1 MKKFS
6 TRLCLAFFMGLQY
19 NVSNLKQRKV
29 LYMCKNKRLCALVLL
44 MALLLGLFAGC
55 GKEPE
60 VPNKDADVPVN
71 TAPTV
76 TLDGLPEDQRLQS
89 LVDRAPGDGTTKE
102 YTVMVYIVGSDLESN
117 AEVGCASLDMT
128 EMMDSGLDTSR
139 VNLVVYT
146 GGSRYWHNGVPSDC
160 NALYQMVPGGGLEMV
175 TYTESPSNM
184 GDPNTFYDFLSF
196 TYKNYPANHY
206 GLICW
211 DHGGGSLNGY
221 GFDELFGHDSLLLP
235 EMEAAFDASPFASK
249 KLDFL
254 GFDACLMATLEVAE
268 MADSYANY
276 LIASQENEPGCGW
289 NYSFLQTLN
298 STSDTKTIA
307 KSILSSYEDGMSI
320 YKRAPKYTL
329 SAVDL
334 SKMSTLRSAADKL
347 YSKMAEGVKGG
358 SYSAIAQARNKTLRF
373 AQTAE
378 NPFDIVDM
386 GSMAK
391 NLQSLYGSEA
401 QSLQSAL
408 GQIVT
413 QQVSNIDGTCGLA
426 VYYPYDS
433 KVTYTNLGQYLCPD
447 LTDST
452 GYGAFIAAFTDY
464 WINGEPAVNFT
475 EHEVTE
481 PAPTAPTE
489 PPATEPPATEPAAPA
504 APQFNGASVQLSA
517 DQLANLSQVTYTV
530 FRADTD
536 ASSGQ
541 PVYIPVLEN
550 IPLTP
555 DSSGNVSLPND
566 QKLIVLKTD
575 EVSEGILWPSRQ
587 LDEVTY
593 LSIDGYLT
601 TGMDTAGSQRIAI
614 GFTTGNTSRMNIL
627 TLQNLGNAESA
638 SRSEPELENW
648 ECIANRYVTLFPTCD
663 NGGKLTAYTSWDD
676 SGDEYYQILTYSE
689 DFWLEQV
696 PMNGL
701 QEKFYAQIVITDT
714 QGNSYGSA
722 VTEIYNGNNYS
733 EYTQDGV
740 VYHIYNDHA
749 QVADYTGAG
758 GEVRIAA
765 QVSGKQVTAIAPE
778 AFYYNRDITSVI
790 LPEGVET
797 VGSYAFANCKNLTSV
812 LFLGNVKTICTE
824 AFAKSG
830 LTNIYLPEGL
840 ERIEAQAFAGT
851 PMGAVNIPAS
861 VSYLGA
867 GVFADCKSTVGFTV
881 KGDPNGTSSYFK
893 AVNGILLTADGKE
906 LVQAPLG
913 ASIRLAIPEGVE
925 TIRSGAVRGSETLQE
940 VTFPASLQHIGS
952 YAFYDTVNLTSLTL
966 PDSLETIGHSAFG
979 QFGVSVNTASPI
991 KTVTIGPNLRHIG
1004 YDAFDAFPIGVFVV
1018 DGGNEYYRAKNNCL
1032 LNQSGTVL
1040 VHAPYTATGK
1050 LEIPQG
1056 VSHLAFHS
1064 LSMCDGITELVL
1076 ADSVVSM
1083 DAHVG
1088 LPDSLKKL
1096 TVGRGLARWDNISD
1110 AYYLDSVV
1118 IRNENPHFVLH
1129 DGCVYSRDLTTLYAT
1144 LNKAA
1149 KLHVADTV
1157 TTVEDTA
1164 FAPRTGYNET
1174 LTTIDLPATVTYL
1187 EGEMFLN
1194 CRALE
1199 AVNVH
1204 EDNPNYL
1211 SAEGMVYTKNGVS
1224 LILCPQAKTGTVSVR
1239 VGTSTIWRYAFYGQQ
1254 QASRIVIPEGVK
1266 TIRKG
1271 NFVSYRKD
1279 ILDLQLPSTLEKIY
1293 PDMFRSPEGYS
1304 VTCPAGSAADAF
1316 ARSRGTQVSN

>member
-1 MKKFS
+1 MF
-6 TRLCLAFFMGLQY
+6 R
-19 NVSNLKQRKV
+19 
-29 LYMCKNKRLCALVLL
+29 NKRLCALVLL
-44 MALLLGLFAGC
+44 MALLLSLFAGC

-60 VPNKDADVPVN
+60 VPNKDAEIEATV
-71 TAPTV
+71 PTV
-76 TLDGLPEDQRLQS
+76 TLDGLPEDQQLQS
-89 LVDRAPGDGTTKE
+89 LIDRAPGGSTKE

-117 AEVGCASLDMT
+117 NEVGCASLDMT
-128 EMMDSGLDTSR
+128 EMMDSGLDPSR

-160 NALYQMVPGGGLEMV
+160 NALYQLVPGGNLEMV
-175 TYTESPSNM
+175 TYTESPANM
-184 GDPNTFYDFLSF
+184 GDPNTFYDFLNF
-196 TYKNYPANHY
+196 TYQNFPASHY
-206 GLICW
+206 GLVCW

-254 GFDACLMATLEVAE
+254 GFDACLMATMEVAE

-276 LIASQENEPGCGW
+276 LIASEENEPGCGW
-289 NYSFLQTLN
+289 NYRFLQTLN
-298 STSDTKTIA
+298 STSDTKAIA

-320 YKRAPKYTL
+320 YKRTPKYTL
-329 SAVDL
+329 SVLDL
-334 SKMSTLRSAADKL
+334 SKTSTFRAAADKL
-347 YSKMAEGVKGG
+347 YAKMAEGVKGG
-358 SYSAIAQARNKTLRF
+358 SFSAIAQARNKTLRF

-378 NPFDIVDM
+378 RPFDIVDM

-391 NLQSLYGSEA
+391 NLQSLYGSEVTG
-401 QSLQSAL
+401 LQSAL
-408 GQIVT
+408 SQLVT

-426 VYYPYDS
+426 VYYPYDN
-433 KVTYTNLGQYLCPD
+433 KTTYTNLGQYLCPD

-464 WINGEPAVNFT
+464 WINGEPAASFT

-489 PPATEPPATEPAAPA
+489 PAPTEPAPTEPAAPA

-517 DQLANLSQVTYTV
+517 EQLANLSEVTYTV
-530 FRADTD
+530 FQADTD

-541 PVYIPVLEN
+541 QVYIPVLKD

-555 DSSGNVSLPND
+555 DSSGTVRLPSD
-566 QKLIVLKTD
+566 QKLMVLKTD
-575 EVSEGILWPSRQ
+575 EASEGILWPSMQ
-587 LDEVTY
+587 LNETTY

-601 TGMDTAGSQRIAI
+601 TGMDTAGSQRVAI

-627 TLQNLGNAESA
+627 TLQNLGNADTA
-638 SRSEPELENW
+638 GRSEPELQNW
-648 ECIANRYVTLFPTCD
+648 ECIANRYVTLFPTC
-663 NGGKLTAYTSWDD
+663 NNAGKLTAYTSWDD
-676 SGDEYYQILTYSE
+676 SGDEYYQILSYKDE
-689 DFWLEQV
+689 FWLEQV
-696 PMNGL
+696 SMRTL
-701 QEKFYAQIVITDT
+701 REDFYAQIVITDT
-714 QGNSYGSA
+714 QGNTYGSA
-722 VTEIYNGNNYS
+722 VTEYYKGNTCS
-733 EYTQDGV
+733 AYTQDGV
-740 VYHIYNDHA
+740 VYHIYSDHA
-749 QVADYTGAG
+749 QVVDYTGAG
-758 GEVRIAA
+758 GEVTVAA

-790 LPEGVET
+790 LPASLQT

-812 LFLGNVKTICTE
+812 LFLGAVKQIHTE

-830 LTNIYLPEGL
+830 LTSIYLPEGV

-851 PMGAVNIPAS
+851 PMVTVNIPGS

-867 GVFADCKSTVGFTV
+867 GVFADCKGTVGFTV
-881 KGDPNGTSSYFK
+881 KGDPNGASSYFK

-913 ASIRLAIPEGVE
+913 ASKRLAIPEGVE
-925 TIRSGAVRGSETLQE
+925 TVRSGAVRGSESLTE
-940 VTFPASLQHIGS
+940 VTFPSSLKHIGS

-966 PDSLETIGHSAFG
+966 PEALETIGHSAFG

-991 KTVTIGPNLRHIG
+991 TTVTIGPKVRHIG
-1004 YDAFDAFPIGVFVV
+1004 YDAFDAFPIGIFLV
-1018 DGGNEYYRAKNNCL
+1018 DGGNESYRAKNNCL
-1032 LNQSGTVL
+1032 LNKSGTVL
-1040 VHAPYTATGK
+1040 IHAPYTATGR

-1076 ADSVVSM
+1076 SDSVVSM
-1083 DAHVG
+1083 DEHVG
-1088 LPDSLKKL
+1088 LPEKLAKL

-1110 AYYLDSVV
+1110 AYYLDTVTISDQ
-1118 IRNENPHFVLH
+1118 NPHFVLH
-1129 DGCVYSRDLTTLYAT
+1129 EGCVYSRDLTTLYAC
-1144 LNKAA
+1144 LSKAS
-1149 KLHVADTV
+1149 KQTVADTV
-1157 TTVEDTA
+1157 TTIADTA
-1164 FAPRTGYNET
+1164 FAPKTGYNET
-1174 LTTIDLPATVTYL
+1174 LTQIDLPASVAYL

-1211 SAEGMVYTKNGVS
+1211 SAEGLVYTKNGVS
-1224 LILCPQAKTGTVSVR
+1224 LILCPQAKAGTISVR
-1239 VGTSTIWRYAFYGQQ
+1239 VGTSTIWRYAFGGQQ
-1254 QASRIVIPEGVK
+1254 LASRIVIPEGVK

-1279 ILDLQLPSTLEKIY
+1279 VLDLQLPGTLEKIY
-1293 PDMFRSPEGYS
+1293 PDMFRSPTGYS

-1316 ARSRGTQVSN
+1316 ARSRNVSVKN